1 MTWITPSFWPIIFY
15 LSLPISLKRRHRM
28 ITLSSSSLASFWSPL
43 SYYTQS
49 HLTSVPGLVIEV
61 EILLKGHHLL
71 PRPAS
76 RLPCLAV
83 LQLGKKV
90 VNTTF
95 VTTRTSNLKEDRL
108 HVSAG
113 LDLLEQVGGH
123 VRVDIPQVQLRQAG
137 H

>member
-1 MTWITPSFWPIIFY
+1 MR
-15 LSLPISLKRRHRM
+15 LR
-28 ITLSSSSLASFWSPL
+28 SSSKVTIFSLA
-43 SYYTQS
+43 
-49 HLTSVPGLVIEV
+49 
-61 EILLKGHHLL
+61 LL
-71 PRPAS
+71 PDS
-76 RLPCLAV
+76 LAW
-83 LQLGKKV
+83 LFFNWEKKA

-108 HVSAG
+108 HVGAR

>member
-1 MTWITPSFWPIIFY
+1 M
-15 LSLPISLKRRHRM
+15 
-28 ITLSSSSLASFWSPL
+28 
-43 SYYTQS
+43 
-49 HLTSVPGLVIEV
+49 TSVPGLVIEV

-83 LQLGKKV
+83 LQLRKKV
-90 VNTTF
+90 VITKF

-123 VRVDIPQVQLRQAG
+123 VWVNVPQVQLRQAG